1 MNQPD
6 SKTTESA
13 VAHLGAER
21 FCTELQPAAQR
32 LDWLREIIG
41 REYANVEITPP
52 GNMYLYNDMFIYPWR
67 QGVRF
72 SPIYSNAIT
81 LERLPREP
89 EHIAQDCYFAVLLT
103 AGQYKLEQGGREVFL
118 KPGDMTIY
126 DATEPH
132 RITIP
137 DQFAKVLIS
146 IPRQLLDERVSN
158 VSRMT
163 ATRIPTNR
171 GIGAVTSNMIHSTV
185 EQLPSLSQSAF
196 QSLSDPVL
204 DGISMSLTEIA
215 GRQVHLSRSQV
226 GTLWRLKQFISYNLT
241 NSELDAGSI
250 AAAVGLSPRYMN
262 KLFEQEQTSLM
273 RFVTQQRL
281 VRCRHYLASYLH
293 AHLSITE
300 IAMQAGFNNMAHFSR
315 VFRQQYGMSPRAY
328 RQQQLKSH

>member
-1 MNQPD
+1 MNQPVSHAMD
-6 SKTTESA
+6 LPTT
-13 VAHLGAER
+13 HLGGER
-21 FCTELQPAAQR
+21 FCTELQPVSQR
-32 LDWLREIIG
+32 LAWLREIIG

-52 GNMYLYNDMFIYPWR
+52 GDMYLYNDMFIYPWQ
-67 QGVRF
+67 QGVRL

-81 LERLPREP
+81 LERLPCEP
-89 EHIAQDCYFAVLLT
+89 EHISQDCYFAVLLT

-118 KPGDMTIY
+118 KPGEMTIY

-137 DQFAKVLIS
+137 AQFAKVLIS

-158 VSRMT
+158 VSRLT
-163 ATRIPTNR
+163 ATRIPSSS
-171 GIGAVTSNMIHSTV
+171 GIGAVTSTMIRSTV
-185 EQLPSLSQSAF
+185 AQLPKLSHSAF

-204 DGISMSLTEIA
+204 DSFSLSIRETA
-215 GRQVHLSRSQV
+215 GQRVHLSRSQ
-226 GTLWRLKQFISYNLT
+226 GATLWRLKQFISHNLAD
-241 NSELDAGSI
+241 SELDASKI
-250 AAAVGLSPRYMN
+250 AAAVGLSLRYIN

-281 VRCRHYLASYLH
+281 ARCRHYLASCLH

-315 VFRQQYGMSPRAY
+315 VFRQHYGMSPRAY
-328 RQQQLKSH
+328 RQQQLKRH